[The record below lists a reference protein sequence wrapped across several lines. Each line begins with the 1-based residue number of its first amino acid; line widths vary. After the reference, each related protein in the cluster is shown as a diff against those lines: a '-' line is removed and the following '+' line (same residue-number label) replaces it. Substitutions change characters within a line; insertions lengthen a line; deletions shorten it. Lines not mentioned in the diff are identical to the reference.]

1 MFYWVVKAVLAP
13 ILRLLFRP
21 WAQGAEYVPRTGPAI
36 LASNH
41 LSFSDH
47 FFAPLPLPR
56 KVVFL
61 AKSEYFTGRG
71 IKGLFSK
78 AFFSGMGQIPVDRT
92 GGEASERALA
102 TGLRVLAGGQLLGIY
117 PEGTRTPDGRLF
129 RGKTGVARL
138 ALEARVPVIPC
149 AMIGGFEFQPPGKF
163 TPQFKIRPGVK
174 FGKPLDFSRYYG
186 MENDG
191 LVLRAVTDEIIY
203 EIMKLSGQEYVD
215 EYAAQHKA
223 KKHAEKRAHKHDA
236 AAAAAAAVGADKVAT
251 TADEAGAAG
260 VAVAGGAS
268 SAEPIDVGPAG
279 PQASDAQSGGAQTA
293 SAQTAPTGT
302 AAQSSGAQGTPMG
315 TAAQASG
322 TQGTPTATVDDAAA
336 EAAASGIVGSPAGSG
351 SANGTVVTGADG
363 PAADVEGAA
372 QSASAADEALAEA
385 DADPVRANVDETSSA
400 AKAGEA

>member
-21 WAQGAEYVPRTGPAI
+21 WAEGAECVPKTGPAI

-71 IKGLFSK
+71 IKGLFSR
-78 AFFSGMGQIPVDRT
+78 AFFSGVGQIPVDRS
-92 GGEASERALA
+92 GGKASERALA

-138 ALEARVPVIPC
+138 ALEARVPVVPC
-149 AMIGGFEFQPPGKF
+149 AMIGGFEFQPPGKL
-163 TPQFKIRPGVK
+163 TPQFRVRPGVR
-174 FGKPLDFSRYYG
+174 FGRALDFSRYYG
-186 MENDG
+186 MENDK

-223 KKHAEKRAHKHDA
+223 KKHAEKRALKHDA
-236 AAAAAAAVGADKVAT
+236 AAKEPPTTDSAAADSAGPALGSPGLGLPAVSSP
-251 TADEAGAAG
+251 
-260 VAVAGGAS
+260 VAGCRRPRARRLRLRPLRALPCRWRLLSRLTAQHPVQTPGQS
-268 SAEPIDVGPAG
+268 TPRQPMRRLRLPIDPR
-279 PQASDAQSGGAQTA
+279 P
-293 SAQTAPTGT
+293 
-302 AAQSSGAQGTPMG
+302 PMG
-315 TAAQASG
+315 SRRKPWSEPRPPREPRRPRR
-322 TQGTPTATVDDAAA
+322 TPQRL
-336 EAAASGIVGSPAGSG
+336 AGSG
-351 SANGTVVTGADG
+351 RRHPRPRRAG
-363 PAADVEGAA
+363 PAEPRQAEPARPTLLTLFAA
-372 QSASAADEALAEA
+372 VT
-385 DADPVRANVDETSSA
+385 PVSRTTWVTRSTW
-400 AKAGEA
+400 